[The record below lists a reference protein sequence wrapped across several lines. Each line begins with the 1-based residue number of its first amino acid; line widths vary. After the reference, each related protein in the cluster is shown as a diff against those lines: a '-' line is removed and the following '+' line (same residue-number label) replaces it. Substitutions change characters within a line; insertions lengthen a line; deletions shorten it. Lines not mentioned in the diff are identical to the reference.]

1 MTAQLPQRARQTIAG
16 CALVLFAFTA
26 NATCGGEPWLTLE
39 VVAGELAGDGLAEF
53 VEIDRDG
60 CVLSQY
66 AAFDTRAGQ
75 YMRQLSAA
83 EQSSLATE
91 LSESDLLGYDAQ
103 AHRAERAAAE
113 RLRVT
118 TGTGEIHYVADAD
131 WVRLRLR
138 DSSGS
143 VQLVEW
149 PSPQLYAELDPTD
162 ARLRRLAD
170 FVGRLRAEGDDAR
183 RSPISGVVP

>member
-1 MTAQLPQRARQTIAG
+1 MTALLPRHARKTIAG
-16 CALVLFAFTA
+16 CVLALFSLVA
-26 NATCGGEPWLTLE
+26 NASCSGEPWLSLE

-53 VEIDRDG
+53 VEIDGDG

-75 YMRQLSAA
+75 YVRQLSAA
-83 EQSSLATE
+83 EQSSLATA
-91 LSESDLLGYDAQ
+91 LGESALLGYDAQ

-113 RLRVT
+113 RLRAAS
-118 TGTGEIHYVADAD
+118 GTGELHYVADAD
-131 WVRLRLR
+131 WIRLRIR

-143 VQLVEW
+143 VQLIEW
-149 PSPQLYAELDPTD
+149 PSPQLYAELDPSDT
-162 ARLRRLAD
+162 RLRRLAD

-183 RSPISGVVP
+183 RTRAAGGSP